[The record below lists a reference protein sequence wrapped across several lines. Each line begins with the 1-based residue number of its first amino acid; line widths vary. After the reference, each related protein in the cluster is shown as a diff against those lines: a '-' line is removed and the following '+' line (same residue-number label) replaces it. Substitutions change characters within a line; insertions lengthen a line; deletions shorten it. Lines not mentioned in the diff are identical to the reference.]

1 MIVSFRNKGLREL
14 FHTGK
19 SKGVAAALQKR
30 CRVRLDALEEAA
42 TLRDL
47 DLPSFR
53 LHPLL
58 GHSPTRYAIA
68 VNGPWRITFRW
79 TGDGPADID
88 LEQYH

>member
-1 MIVSFRNKGLREL
+1 MIVSFKNKSLREL
-14 FHTGK
+14 FQTGK

-30 CRVRLDALEEAA
+30 CRVRLDAMQEAEA
-42 TLRDL
+42 LRNL

-58 GHSPTRYAIA
+58 GHTPTRHAIA

-79 TGDGPADID
+79 TDDGPADVD